1 MGAMMARFLT
11 QAMVVEARQWLPG
24 IQEAG
29 VTIPGGKIEQAYVE
43 TRAGRRRVE
52 PGDWVFMT
60 PAGERFACKPE
71 AFAALFEPVEEDDH
85 AQG

>member
-1 MGAMMARFLT
+1 MARFLT

-24 IQEAG
+24 IQEVG
-29 VTIPGGKIEQAYVE
+29 VTIPGGEIEQAYVE
-43 TRAGRRRVE
+43 TQAGRRREE

-60 PAGERFACKPE
+60 PSGECFACKPE
-71 AFAALFEPVEEDDH
+71 AFAALFEPVEEDEH